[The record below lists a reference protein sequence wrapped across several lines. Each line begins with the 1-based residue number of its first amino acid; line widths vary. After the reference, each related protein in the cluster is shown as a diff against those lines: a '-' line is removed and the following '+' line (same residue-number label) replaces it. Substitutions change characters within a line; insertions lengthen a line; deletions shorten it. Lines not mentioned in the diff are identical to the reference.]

1 MNVEKTLHFE
11 YKQETSG
18 GLSWADVNTKSWNEM
33 NSFSWFEV
41 SRIVRFVYEVVCTVR
56 PLITHTVKVVKDYI
70 WRVRL

>member
-1 MNVEKTLHFE
+1 MSVEKTLPLR
-11 YKQETSG
+11 YKQEASG

-41 SRIVRFVYEVVCTVR
+41 SRIVRFVYEVVCTIR
-56 PLITHTVKVVKDYI
+56 PLIIHTVKVVKDYI